1 MRDTRTLPDPA
12 RVRKAVGAGG
22 DPAVRPPTVGEW
34 LEEWLAAKKK
44 LRPGTVRSYGGHI
57 RLYLKPHLG
66 HIPLDR
72 LRVTDVAVRLRPH
85 RGAQRRDR
93 RGPRQRQP
101 RAGAPPSRDA
111 GWSARPPAS
120 GSAPPSARRSAPT

>member
-1 MRDTRTLPDPA
+1 MRDTGKLPDPG
-12 RVRKAVGAGG
+12 RVRKAVGAGH
-22 DPAVRPPTVGEW
+22 DPAVKPPTTGEW

-44 LRPGTVRSYGGHI
+44 LRPGTVRGYAGHI

-66 HIPLDR
+66 HIPIDR
-72 LRVTDVAVRLRPH
+72 LRVTDVAAVFDHIEELNDAIAEAR
-85 RGAQRRDR
+85 AS
-93 RGPRQRQP
+93 RQP
-101 RAGAPPSRDA
+101 RPRAPPSRDA